1 MENKKVKLNISSL
14 FGAIVFMDTV
24 STQIFKYQPVVH
36 AKSEQEAMRKRWKHM
51 MDELLTKERKHD
63 RRVQD
68 FTFNGRI
75 MYSSFYEVGPTL
87 VDCIR
92 LQLYKRY
99 TTHDNRKM
107 NHLYR
112 LSRRY
117 KARFFE
123 LFGPFKLQY
132 CAVGC

>member
-36 AKSEQEAMRKRWKHM
+36 AKSEDEAMRKRWKHV
-51 MDELLTKERKHD
+51 MDEIIAEERKHD

-68 FTFNGRI
+68 FTFNGKI
-75 MYSSFYEVGPTL
+75 IYSSFYEVGPTL

-92 LQLYKRY
+92 LQLYTRY
-99 TTHDNRKM
+99 SKHDNRKT

-112 LSRRY
+112 LSRRF

-123 LFGPFKLQY
+123 KFGVFQLHY
-132 CAVGC
+132 CAVGR